1 MSTSPKIS
9 RYAIRSRR
17 TGDAQPE
24 GTHNDNTPST
34 PEHSSEPEPSGTNP
48 LATLPLKFKSP
59 TESQKKQYEYT
70 TGNKLRRHELT
81 IKGRT
86 FYGPLPSDQTTSS
99 PSTNLDPAFAYQ
111 DCKFCVC
118 EDCPLS
124 QENAD
129 YNLHELCYDTHPCIW
144 SFQAKAREVFVNRH
158 HWLAL
163 KKPLEETRLAS
174 GKLPKLLDE
183 DGEPITK
190 ASFGFDHGADPN
202 SAFDEIV
209 RWKYTAVIKGG
220 EFAEIYWREEGH
232 EAVREYCERH
242 RRGRERMLECM
253 SWGLDW

>member
-17 TGDAQPE
+17 TGDTQTE
-24 GTHNDNTPST
+24 GARDENTPST
-34 PEHSSEPEPSGTNP
+34 PEHSSAEPSGTNP
-48 LATLPLKFKSP
+48 LANLPLKSKSP
-59 TESQKKQYEYT
+59 TESQKKQYEDT
-70 TGNKLRRHELT
+70 TGKKLRRHELT

-99 PSTNLDPAFAYQ
+99 PSTNLDPALAYQ
-111 DCKFCVC
+111 NCKLFVC

-144 SFQAKAREVFVNRH
+144 SFQAKAREVFVNRR

-163 KKPLEETRLAS
+163 GKPLEETRLPS
-174 GKLPKLLDE
+174 GKLPKLLDG

-209 RWKYTAVIKGG
+209 RWKYAAVIKVD
-220 EFAEIYWREEGH
+220 EFAEHWGLEEVD
-232 EAVREYCERH
+232 ERIQKYCERH
-242 RRGRERMLECM
+242 RRARERMLECM